1 MSTPV
6 GRCDNGSQLPLCILP
21 GYFSPAKDAKAISGL
36 IFSSYLNVLLL
47 VIPFGFVAHF
57 LNWPA
62 GLRFSLVGTTLP

>member
-1 MSTPV
+1 MTVSM
-6 GRCDNGSQLPLCILP
+6 LP
-21 GYFSPAKDAKAISGL
+21 GFFSPASDAKAISSL

-62 GLRFSLVGTTLP
+62 ALRFSLVSV